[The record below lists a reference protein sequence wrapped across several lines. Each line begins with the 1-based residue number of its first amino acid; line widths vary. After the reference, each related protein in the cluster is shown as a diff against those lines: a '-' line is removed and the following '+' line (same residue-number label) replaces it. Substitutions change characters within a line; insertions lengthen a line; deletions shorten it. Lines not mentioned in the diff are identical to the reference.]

1 MTHRRFTSREVLS
14 FAWEK
19 TKDHYWLIAQVA
31 FICIV
36 ISGAVMHLPLLNAI
50 INGLLSLA
58 VISVSFAIVEG
69 RTPALSQMLRPF
81 GNHKIA
87 WHAFLATLLC
97 MLIVLAGLIV
107 FILPGIYLAVRLK
120 FYIYFIMEDENL
132 SATDSLRKSF
142 ELTRGVFWKLLAF
155 NIILAM
161 INILG
166 LLVFGIGLLFTIPV
180 SIIAYTHL
188 YKKLSVHQHEEHPH
202 HETSSHIA

>member
-1 MTHRRFTSREVLS
+1 MTHRHFTSREVLS

-19 TKDHYWLIAQVA
+19 TKEHYWFIAQVA
-31 FICIV
+31 FICVV
-36 ISGAVMHLPLLNAI
+36 ISGAVVHLPLFNGI
-50 INGLLSLA
+50 VSGLLSLA
-58 VISVSFAIVEG
+58 VISVSFVIVEG
-69 RTPALSQMLRPF
+69 ARPALSQMLRPF
-81 GNHKIA
+81 GTHKIA
-87 WHAFLATLLC
+87 WHAFLATLLY

-120 FYIYFIMEDENL
+120 FYTYFIVEDENL
-132 SATDSLRKSF
+132 SPTDSLRKS
-142 ELTRGVFWKLLAF
+142 LGITKGIFWKLFAF

-188 YKKLSVHQHEEHPH
+188 YKKLSAHQQQEHH
-202 HETSSHIA
+202 HHDTSSHIA